1 MDKKDE
7 IKILVGA
14 LMDMFSPNNERISPT
29 DITTMLMLFRWIL
42 ELQNEVITQT
52 EYNQRV
58 ATWQEQIGVLKDT
71 IINQYKPIDDGE

>member
-1 MDKKDE
+1 
-7 IKILVGA
+7 
-14 LMDMFSPNNERISPT
+14 
-29 DITTMLMLFRWIL
+29 MLFRWIL